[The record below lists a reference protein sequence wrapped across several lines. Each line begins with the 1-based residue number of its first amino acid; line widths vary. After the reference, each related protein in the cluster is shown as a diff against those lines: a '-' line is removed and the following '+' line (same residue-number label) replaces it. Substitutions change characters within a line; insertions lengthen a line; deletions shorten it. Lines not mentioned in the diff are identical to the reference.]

1 MHTRMFTMF
10 ETCLRACVN
19 KSRQQHEGA
28 AQPQTPAATDGRGT
42 MDSDIARW
50 AAADHDDRVVPLHSY
65 KFLATLQ
72 HTLAG
77 YPGSPQ
83 RNPLL
88 LRVDTNAGHGGGTP
102 LAHCRTGSCCA
113 CW

>member
-1 MHTRMFTMF
+1 MSDADCDDSMRALHIYKHLLPLM
-10 ETCLRACVN
+10 LRV
-19 KSRQQHEGA
+19 
-28 AQPQTPAATDGRGT
+28 GT
-42 MDSDIARW
+42 MGSDIARW

-88 LRVDTNAGHGGGTP
+88 LRVDTNAGHGGGAP
-102 LAHCRTGSCCA
+102 LARCSTDLVLLVRVLEGRA
-113 CW
+113 

>member
-1 MHTRMFTMF
+1 MT
-10 ETCLRACVN
+10 
-19 KSRQQHEGA
+19 
-28 AQPQTPAATDGRGT
+28 
-42 MDSDIARW
+42 
-50 AAADHDDRVVPLHSY
+50 ADHDDRVVPLHSY

-88 LRVDTNAGHGGGTP
+88 LRVDTNAGHGGGGPPAPAALGFTVLP
-102 LAHCRTGSCCA
+102 VCVLVRRA
-113 CW
+113 